1 MKESNFR
8 IVSMIVVLSLVLLVA
23 VEVMWAVR
31 TYRDMRESYRLQI
44 SSVLE
49 EATWKYATPSMD
61 GNVQI
66 NIGNIARFDVFVS
79 EGLRNAGLATEYRVE
94 VLSTSDDAPIVI
106 MAMGEVAAD
115 GGVISVD
122 KSLAP
127 IILRLTVEDPHAE
140 ILGRMRWIIA
150 LQILAVV
157 VLAATFVYL
166 LRTLFR
172 AKSLECIRRDLTHNI
187 THELKTP
194 VAAAYAATDMLLS
207 DEKLADDGVRRG
219 EYLRMTIA
227 ELEHLNSMIE
237 EILRSSTEEYSRAS
251 MRMEECEVSEVVA
264 EVVASIRLKYASRDV
279 VWNVEVN
286 EGVMVIADRFH
297 LLGIVRALID
307 NAIKYSPTDAE
318 VRISA
323 VERGGETIIEVE
335 DKGSG
340 ISRSE
345 QRRIFDKF
353 YRTPTG
359 NRHDTK
365 GYGLGLYYVKSIVKH
380 HGGRVEL
387 RSVVGRG
394 SCFTLHLP
402 RYGK

>member
-31 TYRDMRESYRLQI
+31 TYRDMRESYTLQI

-94 VLSTSDDAPIVI
+94 VLSTSDAAPIVI

-157 VLAATFVYL
+157 VLAATFAYL

-172 AKSLECIRRDLTHNI
+172 AKSLERIRRDLTHNI

-251 MRMEECEVSEVVA
+251 MRMEECEVCEVVA

-297 LLGIVRALID
+297 LLGIVRALVD

-353 YRTPTG
+353 YRIPTG